1 MGWHVAGHATFKLS
15 PGRKR
20 VVAQRVPRAG
30 TGDRRSFSGARGG
43 CEKRPSR
50 HSIRTA
56 AIPLVPPESLVFDI
70 VTVAV
75 MPLWAAMMF
84 APGSKAAKVASSDIL
99 FLLGSLLYVVLM
111 VQYGAVELLV
121 PFFSCQVGWGR
132 ARPACEPDAEWAG
145 VLDRLA
151 PPSTGG
157 PIPGPLRLPGL
168 RREGPA
174 KPAARGKPRPLF
186 HGGAHRDPFSRDLL
200 GVLRQTPTTL
210 VSVVYQTGL
219 SGWSGWSGWSGTSHP
234 VGTIH
239 WDSSRSS
246 LFRHSLILH
255 CLSKSRSISVSVRL
269 EMIGGRWSG

>member
-1 MGWHVAGHATFKLS
+1 MQAAVAWHVAGHATFELS

-121 PFFSCQVGWGR
+121 PFFHAKSAGAGLGLLASLMQNGR
-132 ARPACEPDAEWAG
+132 ACSIAWLHLLLVDLFQARF
-145 VLDRLA
+145 VYLDCVAKGL
-151 PPSTGG
+151 PS
-157 PIPGPLRLPGL
+157 PLRVASLALCFMVAPIGI
-168 RREGPA
+168 
-174 KPAARGKPRPLF
+174 LF
-186 HGGAHRDPFSRDLL
+186 HVISSAFYAK
-200 GVLRQTPTTL
+200 LRP
-210 VSVVYQTGL
+210 
-219 SGWSGWSGWSGTSHP
+219 
-234 VGTIH
+234 H
-239 WDSSRSS
+239 W
-246 LFRHSLILH
+246 
-255 CLSKSRSISVSVRL
+255 
-269 EMIGGRWSG
+269 